1 MKTILFVCTE
11 NAGRSQLAEAV
22 FNSMA
27 PASWQATSAG
37 TRPATRVYPN
47 TVEVLRET
55 GMNIEKN
62 GPRLLTPQLVAGAN
76 IVITM
81 GCGDE
86 GCPILPVDSQNW
98 DLPDLKGKSIEDF
111 RELRNLITVKCE
123 RLLREIES

>member
-1 MKTILFVCTE
+1 
-11 NAGRSQLAEAV
+11 
-22 FNSMA
+22 MA
-27 PASWQATSAG
+27 PASGGDQRRNQTGNPRLSQYRRSAAG
-37 TRPATRVYPN
+37 N
-47 TVEVLRET
+47 GNEHRE
-55 GMNIEKN
+55 N

-86 GCPILPVDSQNW
+86 GCLILPVDSQNW
-98 DLPDLKGKSIEDF
+98 DLPDLERKSIEDF